1 MELHPKHLQII
12 NELRNKIALD
22 AAVINEH
29 RDLLEKLVEERD
41 YFKNELL
48 EIRKSNLARA
58 VIKVTKKA
66 RNILK

>member
-29 RDLLEKLVEERD
+29 RDLL
-41 YFKNELL
+41 KNLL
-48 EIRKSNLARA
+48 KRGIISKMSF
-58 VIKVTKKA
+58 
-66 RNILK
+66 

>member
-29 RDLLEKLVEERD
+29 HDLLEKLVEERD

-48 EIRKSNLARA
+48 EIRKSILARA
-58 VIKVTKKA
+58 VIKVTKKLG
-66 RNILK
+66 IS